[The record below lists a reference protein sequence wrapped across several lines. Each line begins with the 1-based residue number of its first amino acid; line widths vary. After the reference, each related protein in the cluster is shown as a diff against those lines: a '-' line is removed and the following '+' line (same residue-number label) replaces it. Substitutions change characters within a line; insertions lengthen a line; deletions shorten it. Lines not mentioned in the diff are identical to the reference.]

1 MLQNE
6 TEAQMAQTEIDID
19 AALKAEQERLTLR
32 KQEIEAELEHINER
46 LARINAY
53 FGATATPSEI
63 TRPPQGERHP
73 RGFVQA
79 TVLKTIAE
87 HPQGM
92 TSAEIVEELGP
103 QGIGQQSIA
112 NALSAL
118 VQAQKVIAQGRGGKY
133 LPASAEVP
141 TAPDQPS
148 P

>member
-1 MLQNE
+1 
-6 TEAQMAQTEIDID
+6 MAQTTFDID
-19 AALKAEQERLTLR
+19 AAIKEEQDRLTSR
-32 KQEIEAELEHINER
+32 KQQIEAELADINQR

-53 FGATATPSEI
+53 FGATIPPSQI

-73 RGFVQA
+73 RGFVQS
-79 TVLKTIAE
+79 TVFKTITE

-92 TSAEIVEELGP
+92 TSAEITKELSA
-103 QGIGQQSIA
+103 QGINQQSIA
-112 NALSAL
+112 AALGAL
-118 VQAQKVIAQGRGGKY
+118 VQAQKITLQGRGGKY

>member
-1 MLQNE
+1 
-6 TEAQMAQTEIDID
+6 MAQTDIDID
-19 AALKAEQERLTLR
+19 AALKADQERLTSR
-32 KQEIEAELEHINER
+32 KQEIEAELEYINQR
-46 LARINAY
+46 LARITAY
-53 FGATATPSEI
+53 FGATATPSQI
-63 TRPPQGERHP
+63 TRPPQKDRHP

-79 TVLKTIAE
+79 TVLKTITE

-92 TSAEIVEELGP
+92 TSAELVEELGP